1 MIIPACRY
9 LLRVFL
15 HCRHLY
21 LCVCVVW
28 SGSSGGGS
36 TGLQLVMTHVALA
49 NLDADVDKSKKQSK
63 KGKVEK
69 KEEQQPTKVIL
80 ANVAQDSRNEACS
93 TAMVL
98 RHILKLASAVSE
110 ALE

>member
-1 MIIPACRY
+1 MKVSHSHRGSCTCVAEAG
-9 LLRVFL
+9 
-15 HCRHLY
+15 
-21 LCVCVVW
+21 LCECC
-28 SGSSGGGS
+28 
-36 TGLQLVMTHVALA
+36 
-49 NLDADVDKSKKQSK
+49 
-63 KGKVEK
+63 GKVEK